1 MSSNKP
7 LSGMG
12 RANFGNAFDLSTLK
26 KPTGEVAKPSHGK
39 AVTQEN
45 LVSDFVA
52 KSKELVVILLAWSA
66 RSAQAKEILE
76 TLGKLEIAD
85 KNTWLLG
92 VVDVDTQPQVAQAL
106 QIKSVPVAIAIIGEQ
121 LLPLFESAPPADQVQ
136 LVINKLLELA
146 AQKGVG
152 TAPQGPTEIPMEA
165 EEAAAYA
172 AMEKGD
178 YKAAKISYEAWLKR
192 KPNEQVAVVGLAQ
205 VNLMLRIEGLDP
217 VLTLKNAKADDVTSQ
232 MMCADIEIATGNY
245 EAAFDRL
252 LNAVRSMA
260 GDDRD
265 RAKAHLITL
274 FNLVDP
280 TDPRLVKA
288 RGQLASALF

>member
-1 MSSNKP
+1 MSTNKP
-7 LSGMG
+7 IPGMG
-12 RANFGNAFDLSTLK
+12 SANFGNAFDLSTLK
-26 KPTGEVAKPSHGK
+26 KPTGEVVTPTHGK

-52 KSKELVVILLAWSA
+52 KSKESVVILLAWSA

-85 KNTWLLG
+85 KNSWLLG
-92 VVDVDTQPQVAQAL
+92 VVDVDAQPQVAQAL

-121 LLPLFESAPPADQVQ
+121 LLPLFESVPPADQVR

-146 AQKGVG
+146 AGKGIG
-152 TAPQGPTEIPMEA
+152 KAPEAPTEIPMEA

-178 YKAAKISYEAWLKR
+178 YKAAKASYEAWLKR

-205 VNLMLRIEGLDP
+205 VNLMLRIDGLDP

-265 RAKAHLITL
+265 KAKAHLITL

>member
-1 MSSNKP
+1 
-7 LSGMG
+7 MG
-12 RANFGNAFDLSTLK
+12 SANFGNAFDLSTLK
-26 KPTGEVAKPSHGK
+26 KPTGEVVRPTHGK

-45 LVSDFVA
+45 LVSDFVT
-52 KSKELVVILLAWSA
+52 KSKECVVILLAWSA

-76 TLGKLEIAD
+76 RLGK
-85 KNTWLLG
+85 LG
-92 VVDVDTQPQVAQAL
+92 VVDVDAQPQVAQAL
-106 QIKSVPVAIAIIGEQ
+106 QVKSVPVAIAIIGEQ
-121 LLPLFESAPPADQVQ
+121 LLPLFESVPPADQLR

-146 AQKGVG
+146 SQKGIG
-152 TAPQGPTEIPMEA
+152 SAPDGPTELPMEP

-178 YKAAKISYEAWLKR
+178 YKAAKLSYEVWLKR

-205 VNLMLRIEGLDP
+205 VNLMLRIDGLDP
-217 VLTLKNAKADDVTSQ
+217 VLTLKNAKDNDLTSQ
-232 MMCADIEIATGNY
+232 LMCADIEIATGNY

-252 LNAVRSMA
+252 IKAVKA
-260 GDDRD
+260 FTGDDRD
-265 RAKAHLITL
+265 KAKAHLISL

-288 RGQLASALF
+288 RSQLASALF

>member
-12 RANFGNAFDLSTLK
+12 RANFGNAFDRSTLK

-192 KPNEQVAVVGLAQ
+192 KPNEQVAIVGLAQ

>member
-7 LSGMG
+7 IPGMG
-12 RANFGNAFDLSTLK
+12 SANFGNAFDLSTLK
-26 KPTGEVAKPSHGK
+26 KPTGEAVTPTHGK

-52 KSKELVVILLAWSA
+52 KSKESVVILLAWSA
-66 RSAQAKEILE
+66 RSTQAKEILE

-85 KNTWLLG
+85 KNVWLLG
-92 VVDVDTQPQVAQAL
+92 VVDVDAQPQVAQAL

-121 LLPLFESAPPADQVQ
+121 LLPLFESVPPADQVR

-152 TAPQGPTEIPMEA
+152 SAPDGPTEIPMEA

-205 VNLMLRIEGLDP
+205 VNLMLRIDGLDP
-217 VLTLKNAKADDVTSQ
+217 VLTLKNAKADDVNSQ

-245 EAAFDRL
+245 EAAFERL
-252 LNAVRSMA
+252 LAAVKSMS
-260 GDDRD
+260 GDNREKV
-265 RAKAHLITL
+265 KAHLITL

-280 TDPRLVKA
+280 ADPRLVKA

>member
-1 MSSNKP
+1 MSTNKP
-7 LSGMG
+7 IPGMG
-12 RANFGNAFDLSTLK
+12 SANFGNAFDLSTLK
-26 KPTGEVAKPSHGK
+26 KPTGEVVTPTHGK

-52 KSKELVVILLAWSA
+52 KSKESVVILLAWSA

-85 KNTWLLG
+85 KNSWLLG
-92 VVDVDTQPQVAQAL
+92 VVDVDAQPQVAQAL

-121 LLPLFESAPPADQVQ
+121 LLPLFESVPPADQVR

-146 AQKGVG
+146 AGKGIG
-152 TAPQGPTEIPMEA
+152 TAPEAPTEIPMEA

-178 YKAAKISYEAWLKR
+178 YKAAKASYEAWLKR

-205 VNLMLRIEGLDP
+205 VNLMLRIDGLDP

-265 RAKAHLITL
+265 KAKAHLITL

>member
-1 MSSNKP
+1 
-7 LSGMG
+7 
-12 RANFGNAFDLSTLK
+12 
-26 KPTGEVAKPSHGK
+26 
-39 AVTQEN
+39 
-45 LVSDFVA
+45 
-52 KSKELVVILLAWSA
+52 SA
-66 RSAQAKEILE
+66 RSAQAGQVLE

-85 KNTWLLG
+85 KNAWLLG

-106 QIKSVPVAIAIIGEQ
+106 QVKSVPVAIAIIGEQ
-121 LLPLFESAPPADQVQ
+121 LLPLFESAPAADQIR

-146 AQKGVG
+146 SQKGIG
-152 TAPQGPTEIPMEA
+152 NAPDGPTEMPMDP
-165 EEAAAYA
+165 EEQAAYA

-178 YKAAKISYEAWLKR
+178 YKAAKNSYEAWLKR

-217 VLTLKNAKADDVTSQ
+217 TLTLKNAKENDLTSQ
-232 MMCADIEIATGNY
+232 LMCADIEIATGNY

-252 LNAVRSMA
+252 IKAVKSFT
-260 GDDRD
+260 GEDRD
-265 RAKAHLITL
+265 KAKNHLISL

-288 RGQLASALF
+288 RTQLASALF